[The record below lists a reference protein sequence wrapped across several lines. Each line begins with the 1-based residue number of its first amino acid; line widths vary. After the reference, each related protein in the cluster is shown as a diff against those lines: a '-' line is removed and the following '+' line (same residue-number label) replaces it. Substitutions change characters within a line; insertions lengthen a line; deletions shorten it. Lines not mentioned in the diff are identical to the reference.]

1 MDIETCSA
9 PTTGCEIDSLQDE
22 VRRLKATIALQT
34 QKMKRHAGKLK
45 EIDEMTSIDDKIR
58 ALHEFRE
65 ESKRWRTN
73 NATGM
78 DFKSAPLKQQ
88 FEGCTR
94 AEQETMLRDLIES
107 LAGDDDSAQVQPQSL
122 AHVLHRYLLARG
134 SIHTLVHDHFK
145 DDMVPCNMLDELA
158 SAILRY
164 PERFTKKW
172 RLEFVRMSDFIRHL
186 NQAPGQHRSQ
196 GFRFSRL
203 NKQFCA
209 SLRFHCSESI
219 YDFIVAHG
227 GSDPDSQGLVN
238 LLGVS
243 DSQVMREIR
252 NAAGSSKAGY
262 VDSALGELKTRMRQ
276 AYHKGPDDPLPPVQ
290 LQLDFTDLLPRESS
304 GKAIC
309 GKGEAR
315 MGDLS
320 DGPDL
325 ASRLLWAADID
336 K

>member
-1 MDIETCSA
+1 MAHGGATRNRKFATPPCPKQCGWRRKAKRCSKSEADAYWDSGGVCARCGYCAGKMPTPPDTNGTASSTSPAMDACSTPATTRKRQHGDMDIETCST
-9 PTTGCEIDSLQDE
+9 PTNGSQIDSLQDE

-34 QKMKRHAGKLK
+34 QKMRRHARKLQ
-45 EIDEMTSIDDKIR
+45 EIDEMTSTDGKIR

-94 AEQETMLRDLIES
+94 AQQDTMLRDLIES

-145 DDMVPCNMLDELA
+145 DDLVPCNMLDELA

-186 NQAPGQHRSQ
+186 NQAPGAVLS
-196 GFRFSRL
+196 
-203 NKQFCA
+203 
-209 SLRFHCSESI
+209 FHCCNCMVLTSA
-219 YDFIVAHG
+219 VLCVCCHG
-227 GSDPDSQGLVN
+227 STCILTCIWCGYRATPQSGIPFQSSQ
-238 LLGVS
+238 
-243 DSQVMREIR
+243 
-252 NAAGSSKAGY
+252 
-262 VDSALGELKTRMRQ
+262 
-276 AYHKGPDDPLPPVQ
+276 
-290 LQLDFTDLLPRESS
+290 
-304 GKAIC
+304 
-309 GKGEAR
+309 
-315 MGDLS
+315 
-320 DGPDL
+320 
-325 ASRLLWAADID
+325 
-336 K
+336 